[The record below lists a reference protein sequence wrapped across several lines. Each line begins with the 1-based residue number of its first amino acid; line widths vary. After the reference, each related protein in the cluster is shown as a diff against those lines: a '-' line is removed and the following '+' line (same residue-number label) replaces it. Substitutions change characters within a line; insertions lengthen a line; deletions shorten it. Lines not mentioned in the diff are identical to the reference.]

1 MQWCIH
7 LWTED
12 GASSAIHESI
22 GDAIMDAA
30 MSPQHLH
37 RLGIITD
44 KELFSNSFDQFL
56 LLKQAL
62 TKLPEIPFS
71 LVMDKYRWDIF
82 RGKITGDKLNSAYW
96 KMSERIRGVVA
107 PEQRGEE
114 FFDAAGK
121 FHISDNTPYIRNM
134 MERGA
139 SITWSEALKIVVGKG
154 TITTKPLLEY
164 YKPIYRYLEN
174 YIKLY
179 KIPVGW

>member
-1 MQWCIH
+1 
-7 LWTED
+7 
-12 GASSAIHESI
+12 
-22 GDAIMDAA
+22 

-44 KELFSNSFDQFL
+44 EELFSKSFDQFL

-82 RGKITGDKLNSAYW
+82 HGKITEDKLNSAYW
-96 KMSERIRGVVA
+96 KMSEKIRGVIA

-121 FHISDNTPYIRNM
+121 FHISDNTPYIRY
-134 MERGA
+134 A
-139 SITWSEALKIVVGKG
+139 I
-154 TITTKPLLEY
+154 LLLM
-164 YKPIYRYLEN
+164 IRFSLFF
-174 YIKLY
+174 KLTC
-179 KIPVGW
+179 